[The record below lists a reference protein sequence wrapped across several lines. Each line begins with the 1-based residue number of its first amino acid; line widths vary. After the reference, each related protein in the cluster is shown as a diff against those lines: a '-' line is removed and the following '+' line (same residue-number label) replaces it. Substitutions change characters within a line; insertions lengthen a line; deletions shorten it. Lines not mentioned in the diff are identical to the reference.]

1 MAADPTRSGSKW
13 RRALGVVA
21 VIAVLMAL
29 QVAAQLTHLP
39 AWRAWMPP
47 ASVLAAALMLGVY
60 AFWRRRTTGAPPRE
74 LPMSGLLPQAA
85 LGLAIGAGLQGLTV
99 LSISLVAQVQITGP
113 NAPAVMV
120 PPLSDALETAVFE
133 EILWRGM
140 LLAWLESRW
149 GSARALLISAL
160 LFGAMHFANPGFSP
174 VAAAGLLA
182 AGVLLGAAFVAARSL
197 WLPIGLHL
205 AWNFTETG
213 IFGGATSGHD
223 ELAGLFAT
231 RFSGAPLLTGGEFG
245 PEASLTGVIV
255 VTLAAAAMVGAAW
268 RRGQFRAPGRG

>member
-1 MAADPTRSGSKW
+1 
-13 RRALGVVA
+13 
-21 VIAVLMAL
+21 
-29 QVAAQLTHLP
+29 
-39 AWRAWMPP
+39 
-47 ASVLAAALMLGVY
+47 
-60 AFWRRRTTGAPPRE
+60 
-74 LPMSGLLPQAA
+74 
-85 LGLAIGAGLQGLTV
+85 
-99 LSISLVAQVQITGP
+99 
-113 NAPAVMV
+113 
-120 PPLSDALETAVFE
+120 
-133 EILWRGM
+133 M